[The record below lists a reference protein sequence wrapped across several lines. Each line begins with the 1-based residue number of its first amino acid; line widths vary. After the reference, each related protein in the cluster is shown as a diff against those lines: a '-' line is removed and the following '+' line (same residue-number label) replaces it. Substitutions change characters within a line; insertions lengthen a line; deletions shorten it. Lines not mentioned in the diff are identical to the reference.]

1 MSLIGFNE
9 NALAFKYVNSSST
22 TLNYL
27 LITLKDFGAA
37 KISRSL
43 LILLDY
49 SSYLI
54 PIFFLIIGIKLVIGI
69 KYKNLFGHI
78 ISLFIGLCLLNFSL
92 AFVNIKTGLL
102 GSLLFDMTKYF
113 LQVDIF
119 RCVAFC

>member
-1 MSLIGFNE
+1 MTKLDNLKLFIISRIFGLIFLIISIFLLVSLIGFNE

-54 PIFFLIIGIKLVIGI
+54 PIFFLIIGIKLNFGI
-69 KYKNLFGHI
+69 KYNYLNLFI
-78 ISLFIGLCLLNFSL
+78 RFFSL
-92 AFVNIKTGLL
+92 Y
-102 GSLLFDMTKYF
+102 S
-113 LQVDIF
+113 
-119 RCVAFC
+119 